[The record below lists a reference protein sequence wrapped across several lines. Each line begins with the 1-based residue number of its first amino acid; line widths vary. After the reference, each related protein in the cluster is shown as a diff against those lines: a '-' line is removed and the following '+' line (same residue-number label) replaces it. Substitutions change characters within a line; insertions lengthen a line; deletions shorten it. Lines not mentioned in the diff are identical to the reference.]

1 VQDVSFPIHL
11 HEIHSGDDGDERS
24 EPLFDADGSPVI
36 SQEAVALRDGLVD
49 KLASLDPIPGAL
61 EQLLWHFGHKQI
73 AEVTGRSKRVL
84 KDENGRLF
92 VDSRFCGANIAETAA
107 FMADEKQI
115 LIFSDAGGT
124 GRSYH
129 ADLNAVNRRRRSH
142 YLLEAGWRADNAI
155 QGLGRS
161 HRTNQA
167 SAPIFRPVTTNVR
180 GERRFI
186 STIARR
192 LDSLGALTRGQR
204 QTGGN
209 GIFEAKDN
217 LESNYAER
225 ALYELFRQIY
235 QGRFTEV
242 PLGTFE
248 QMTGLSLTSHEGG
261 MKIDLPPLRQFL
273 NRLLALR
280 ISMQNVIFERFELLL
295 SQQIEAAIAAGVF
308 EAGVETLRAEKFT
321 IESQESVYTHSG
333 TGSVTNYLKIE
344 RVQRNNI
351 RTAAEMLD
359 FADKYQGRLMINEKS
374 GYAAVSIPTHSM
386 FDEQGGVVPRVL
398 LIRPQKETRVSIEQ
412 LESSTWRQVSAD
424 AFIAAWSKEVDQL
437 PKFTTDYL
445 HLVTGILLPIWKIL
459 PQHSS
464 RVFRLQTSD
473 GQKILGRVVN
483 AQDIESVAEQLGL
496 KNKLL
501 SPAELVSLVLNES
514 YTQQLPG
521 GVTLRRSYIAG
532 EPRIELVNA
541 LSLADSL
548 VAVGCFTEIIDWRKR
563 VFVPTGE
570 QAASVL
576 AAVIGILG

>member
-1 VQDVSFPIHL
+1 L
-11 HEIHSGDDGDERS
+11 HSIHSGDDGTDRS

-36 SQEAVALRDGLVD
+36 SLEAVGLRDTLVD
-49 KLASLDPIPGAL
+49 RLASLDPIPGAL
-61 EQLLWHFGHKQI
+61 EQLLWHFGHKQV

-84 KDENGRLF
+84 KDESGRLF
-92 VDSRFCGANIAETAA
+92 VDTRGSGANIAETAA
-107 FMADEKQI
+107 FMNGDKQI

-167 SAPIFRPVTTNVR
+167 SAPIFKPVTTNVR

-217 LESNYAER
+217 LESNYAEH
-225 ALYELFRQIY
+225 ALYELFKQIF
-235 QGRFTEV
+235 QGRFAEV
-242 PLGTFE
+242 SLGQFE

-280 ISMQNVIFERFELLL
+280 IDMQNIIFERFELLL
-295 SQQIEAAIAAGVF
+295 SQQIEAAIAAGIY
-308 EAGVETLRAEKFT
+308 EMGVETLRAERFAV
-321 IESQESVYTHSG
+321 ESQEAVYTHPA
-333 TGSVTNYLKIE
+333 TGSVTNYLKVK
-344 RVQRNNI
+344 RTQKNNI
-351 RTAAEMLD
+351 RTADEMLE
-359 FADKYQGRLMINEKS
+359 FATQYQGRLMINSKS
-374 GYAAVSIPTHSM
+374 GNAGVSIPTHSI
-386 FDEQGGVVPRVL
+386 FNADGGVAPRVL
-398 LIRPQKETRVSIEQ
+398 LVRPQKETRVTLEQ
-412 LESSTWRQVSAD
+412 LESSTWQQVSAD
-424 AFIAAWSKEVDQL
+424 EFIAAWLKEIDQL

-464 RVFRLQTSD
+464 RVFRLQTSG

-483 AQDIESVAEQLGL
+483 AVDIQSVAEQLGM

-501 SPAELVSLVLNES
+501 SPAELVSLVLNEGYS
-514 YTQQLPG
+514 QQLPG
-521 GVTLRRSYIAG
+521 GVSLRRSYIAG
-532 EPRIELVNA
+532 EPRIELVDA
-541 LSLADSL
+541 LSLAEQL
-548 VAVGCFTEIIDWRKR
+548 IAVGCFTEIINWRKR
-563 VFVPTGE
+563 IFVPTGVR
-570 QAASVL
+570 AAAVL